1 MSDDDFLNP
10 ATPVSAAT
18 GLFNTSEGWSVGSVE
33 SVRDSINHLMAEVGV
48 LRNRD
53 SFPSVILML
62 RPVYEELKRL
72 VNERMAIKESPDG
85 MAFPMP
91 TVINGIQ
98 IEVFDDNMEMMRR
111 WLELAGR
118 GVKVKVVRVDAEK
131 SPDVSVYNFNHRG

>member
-1 MSDDDFLNP
+1 MFDDDFLTP
-10 ATPVSAAT
+10 ATTASAAT
-18 GLFNTSEGWSVGSVE
+18 NSFNTSEDWSVE

-62 RPVYEELKRL
+62 RPVYEEMKRW
-72 VNERMAIKESPDG
+72 VNERVAIKESPDG
-85 MAFPMP
+85 MEFPTP

-111 WLELAGR
+111 WLELSGR
-118 GVKVKVVRVDAEK
+118 GVNVKVVRVDVEK
-131 SPDVSVYNFNHRG
+131 SHDVSVYKFNHRD